1 MGAYFDT
8 LKLLMWAMLF
18 IFLVVSPNIYIY
30 QTGNGIKSDLMGVV
44 TKYSLGNMG
53 MNASNLFNIFHI
65 GGSQSYC
72 KQFPVPI
79 ETVGLSCNTGVI
91 NTTEIAPEVGIIS
104 P

>member
-53 MNASNLFNIFHI
+53 MNDFFIIYILIIINV

-72 KQFPVPI
+72 K
-79 ETVGLSCNTGVI
+79 
-91 NTTEIAPEVGIIS
+91 
-104 P
+104 

>member
-8 LKLLMWAMLF
+8 LKMLMWAMLF

-53 MNASNLFNIFHI
+53 MNASNLL
-65 GGSQSYC
+65 Y
-72 KQFPVPI
+72 
-79 ETVGLSCNTGVI
+79 I
-91 NTTEIAPEVGIIS
+91 NYYFI
-104 P
+104 